1 MRLFAQLLLAALC
14 TPTTCIKLRKTEFNV
29 LISSRQSLILF
40 TADGCKE
47 CDRVQGLLDS
57 ASSVLTKTAIAS
69 VNCNEEPSACDD
81 AQVFTVPTLKYTTGD
96 GNLVTYKEALDASS
110 VVKYIE
116 RQSGSPVTDLT
127 SKGHIDFATSAR
139 VVAVAFLGSPAR
151 QQDRKNFNNV
161 AERWRAHY
169 SFGSV
174 DALDGHS
181 TQPSIAVYT
190 QEEDDPVYY
199 RGPFNVDDINTFL
212 QNATTPLIREHDPVI
227 YEQAIADG
235 KPLAQIFFSKREE
248 RVELTKS
255 LIPLA
260 KKYQYQM
267 TFLTVFAPD
276 YPARCKQMHLSND
289 VKRGFAIADPQGR
302 AYPMSTS
309 AFNANRI
316 AKHISAY
323 LKGTLTP
330 TIKSE
335 PVPTPSASQPF
346 LTTLVGSNFDE
357 FVYDKTRDVLV
368 EFHVPWCQYCTEL
381 HGKMNELGSRYSKSG
396 LSKQVSIAAINVDAN
411 DVPIEID
418 SYPSIRLYRAG

>member
-1 MRLFAQLLLAALC
+1 M
-14 TPTTCIKLRKTEFNV
+14 E
-29 LISSRQSLILF
+29 
-40 TADGCKE
+40 
-47 CDRVQGLLDS
+47 
-57 ASSVLTKTAIAS
+57 LT
-69 VNCNEEPSACDD
+69 
-81 AQVFTVPTLKYTTGD
+81 G
-96 GNLVTYKEALDASS
+96 
-110 VVKYIE
+110 
-116 RQSGSPVTDLT
+116 
-127 SKGHIDFATSAR
+127 KGHIDFVTSAR
-139 VVAVAFLGSPAR
+139 VAVVAFLGSSDR

-248 RVELTKS
+248 RVELVKS

-260 KKYQYQM
+260 KKYRHQM

-289 VKRGFAIADPQGR
+289 AKLGFAIADPQGR
-302 AYPMSTS
+302 AYPMLTS
-309 AFNANRI
+309 AFNSNRI
-316 AKHISAY
+316 VKHISAY
-323 LKGTLTP
+323 LEGTLTP
-330 TIKSE
+330 TVKSE
-335 PVPTPSASQPF
+335 PVPASQPF
-346 LTTLVGSNFDE
+346 LTTLVGSTFDE
-357 FVYDKTRDVLV
+357 FVYDKSRDVLV
-368 EFHVPWCQYCTEL
+368 EFHVPWCEYCTEL
-381 HGKMNELGSRYSKSG
+381 HGHMKELGSRYLKLG
-396 LSKQVSIAAINVDAN
+396 LSEQVSIAVINVDAN
-411 DVPIEID
+411 DVPIVID
-418 SYPSIRLYRAG
+418 SYPSIRLYRAGTNEIVSFQGNFTQMLTEEQLDNFIFTSGSNGVSAFNSERVKHDEL

>member
-1 MRLFAQLLLAALC
+1 LLFLASLS
-14 TPTTCIKLRKTEFNV
+14 TPTTCIKLRKAEFNV
-29 LISSRQSLILF
+29 LISSRKSLILF

-47 CDRVQGLLDS
+47 CDRVQGLLDNV
-57 ASSVLTKTAIAS
+57 SSVLTKTAIAS

-96 GNLVTYKEALDASS
+96 GNLITYKEALDASS

-127 SKGHIDFATSAR
+127 GKGHIDFATPAR
-139 VVAVAFLGSPAR
+139 VAVVAFLGSSDR

-199 RGPFNVDDINTFL
+199 RGPFNVDDINAFL

-227 YEQAIADG
+227 YEHAIADG

-248 RVELTKS
+248 RVELVKS

-260 KKYQYQM
+260 KKYQDQM
-267 TFLTVFAPD
+267 TFLKVFAPD

-289 VKRGFAIADPQGR
+289 VKLGFAIADPQGR

-309 AFNANRI
+309 ACNANRI
-316 AKHISAY
+316 AKHISAF
-323 LKGTLTP
+323 LEGTLTP

-335 PVPTPSASQPF
+335 PVPASQPF

-357 FVYDKTRDVLV
+357 FVYDKARDVLV
-368 EFHVPWCQYCTEL
+368 EFYVPWCEYCTEL
-381 HGKMNELGSRYSKSG
+381 HRHMKELGSRYSKLG
-396 LSKQVSIAAINVDAN
+396 LSKQVSIAVINVDAN